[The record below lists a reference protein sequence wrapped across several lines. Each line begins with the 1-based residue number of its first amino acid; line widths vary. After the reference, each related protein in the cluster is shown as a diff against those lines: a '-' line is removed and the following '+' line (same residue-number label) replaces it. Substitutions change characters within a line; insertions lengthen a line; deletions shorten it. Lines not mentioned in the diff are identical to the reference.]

1 MTKAD
6 IVNSVAAATGITKTE
21 TEAVID
27 GFIITI
33 INTLKRGENVDLR
46 GFATFTVKKRKS
58 KIARNPKTGETI
70 ELKERYVPTVKISK
84 QFKNAVSESIKD
96 MPETI
101 DKESSTKS

>member
-6 IVNSVAAATGITKTE
+6 IVSSVATATGITKTE

-33 INTLKRGENVDLR
+33 MNALKNGQNVDLR
-46 GFATFTVKKRKS
+46 GFANFTVKKRKS

-70 ELKERYVPTVKISK
+70 ELKERYVPTIKISK
-84 QFKNAVSESIKD
+84 QFKNSVSENMKNDIV
-96 MPETI
+96 
-101 DKESSTKS
+101 ESTPQ

>member
-6 IVNSVAAATGITKTE
+6 IVNNVAAATGITKTE

-33 INTLKRGENVDLR
+33 INTLKKGENVDLR

-84 QFKNAVSESIKD
+84 QFKNAVSESVKD
-96 MPETI
+96 LPEAMLN
-101 DKESSTKS
+101 ENSTKS

>member
-6 IVNSVAAATGITKTE
+6 IVNSVANATGITKTE

-33 INTLKRGENVDLR
+33 INALKNGQSVDLR

-58 KIARNPKTGETI
+58 KMARNPKTGETI
-70 ELKERYVPTVKISK
+70 ELKERYVPTIKISK
-84 QFKNAVSESIKD
+84 QFKNSVSESMKVED
-96 MPETI
+96 L
-101 DKESSTKS
+101 ES

>member
-6 IVNSVAAATGITKTE
+6 IINSVAAATGITKTE

-33 INTLKRGENVDLR
+33 INTLKNGQSVDLR
-46 GFATFTVKKRKS
+46 GFAAFTVKKRKS

-70 ELKERYVPTVKISK
+70 EVKERYVPTIKISK
-84 QFKNAVSESIKD
+84 QFKNSVSESMKD
-96 MPETI
+96 E
-101 DKESSTKS
+101 EE

>member
-6 IVNSVAAATGITKTE
+6 IVNKVAEATGITKTE

-33 INTLKRGENVDLR
+33 INALKKGENVDLR

-70 ELKERYVPTVKISK
+70 ELKERYVPTAKLSK
-84 QFKNAVSESIKD
+84 QFKQAVSESL
-96 MPETI
+96 
-101 DKESSTKS
+101 KEIGEEKEKQD

>member
-6 IVNSVAAATGITKTE
+6 IVNSVASATGITKTE

-33 INTLKRGENVDLR
+33 INALKNGQSVDLR
-46 GFATFTVKKRKS
+46 GFATFTVKKRKP

-70 ELKERYVPTVKISK
+70 ELKERYVPTIKISK
-84 QFKNAVSESIKD
+84 QFKNSVSESMKVED
-96 MPETI
+96 L
-101 DKESSTKS
+101 ES